1 MCSKFE
7 RAVYELCC
15 EVVDALAD
23 ILPYNEVQLD
33 ERLEAIKVLVG
44 KSKGFIPPSVP
55 EVTAYAKSIGFDIDG
70 DKFYDFYQAKGWMIG
85 KNKMRDWQAAVR
97 TWKPADLKVETPLEE
112 IARKRREY
120 AVGK

>member
-7 RAVYELCC
+7 RAVYEFCC
-15 EVVDALAD
+15 EVVERWNV
-23 ILPYNEVQLD
+23 YNEPQLN

-44 KSKGFIPPSVP
+44 NSKGFIPPSVP

-112 IARKRREY
+112 MARKRREY
-120 AVGK
+120 VG